1 MSYKIL
7 TMKTNNFK
15 TVSILLFLTVFI
27 SCTAILKAHDIIA
40 ADLEDYEL
48 NENSQEIIHLT
59 SLHIEDPEEI
69 PVIISI
75 PDIEDETDQIPTLED
90 FFAFPLKTLVITSY
104 FGNRRINYSIQ
115 FHDGIDIATRVGTTV
130 MAAMDGVVSVAVF
143 HRQHGNYIVIKHSNG
158 YKTLYSHLNSFS
170 VKVGDTVS
178 KGQKIGE
185 SGNTGNSTGP
195 HLHFSIYDAEGNA
208 LDPLELLREQDTTP
222 SFRNPPAE

>member
-1 MSYKIL
+1 MSLKSSI
-7 TMKTNNFK
+7 MEINSFK

-27 SCTAILKAHDIIA
+27 SCTTILKAHDINT
-40 ADLEDYEL
+40 ADLDNFEL
-48 NENSQEIIHLT
+48 NETLQENLHLA
-59 SLHIEDPEEI
+59 SLQIEDSEEF
-69 PVIISI
+69 PAIISI
-75 PDIEDETDQIPTLED
+75 PDIEDETDKQETLED
-90 FFAFPLKTLVITSY
+90 FFTFPLKTQVITSY

-115 FHDGIDIATRVGTTV
+115 FHDGIDFATLIGTTV
-130 MAAMDGVVSVAVF
+130 MAAMDGVVSVAVY

-158 YKTLYSHLNSFS
+158 YKTLYSHMNSFS

-208 LDPLELLREQDTTP
+208 LDPLELLREHD
-222 SFRNPPAE
+222 